1 MKSEAIKELLE
12 NYFAGDSSLEEEK
25 LLKEVFRKNP
35 GLSIEFPEAS
45 LFLAFAMEKDMEPKK
60 SLVPNL
66 EPATRNWTWVRIA
79 ATILILIGTLWIIKP
94 EMFNQRNS
102 QVFYEDS
109 FSNPDEAYEE
119 ATKALA
125 MVGKKINS
133 GKSNAA
139 MRVYKINNV
148 LPVK

>member
-1 MKSEAIKELLE
+1 MKE
-12 NYFAGDSSLEEEK
+12 
-25 LLKEVFRKNP
+25 P
-35 GLSIEFPEAS
+35 GLSKEFPEAG
-45 LFLAFAMEKDMEPKK
+45 LFLAFGKEKDMEPKK
-60 SLVPNL
+60 SLVPDL
-66 EPATRNWTWVRIA
+66 ETSGRNWTWVRIA
-79 ATILILIGTLWIIKP
+79 ASVLILIGTLWIMNP
-94 EMFNQRNS
+94 EIFNPRSS
-102 QVFYEDS
+102 QVYYEDS

-133 GKSNAA
+133 GKSSAA